1 MPNYAELPTAEL
13 IELLFK
19 EEDRV
24 TVAHIQ
30 AVAERADA
38 TPRLHEIWQNEEYWY
53 EGDKGNFWIV
63 YHALTALALKAQPED
78 LPVVLSQF
86 MTPFFADN
94 QWIIEILPAAVAAFG
109 EPAVAPLMEFITK
122 ERGGY
127 KDNSDYSQAR
137 YKAAV
142 TLARI
147 GHERSALRETIF
159 NFLSKLF
166 TDPKEDDVFFLSF
179 AADSLVYLD
188 RRRGLQALRAAYDR
202 KAVNKE
208 MIGTYSQFV
217 ASLDNPEHHHEYDF
231 EVELL
236 EFYQPE
242 LIAERQARWKQ
253 EAEEPETLY
262 WEPGAPPPSNAPAPW
277 QLDENMEVPTGYEVS
292 ETGSVISMGKV
303 GRNDPCP
310 CGSGKK
316 YKKCC
321 GANA

>member
-1 MPNYAELPTAEL
+1 MLNYAEMPTAEL
-13 IELLFK
+13 LELLFK

-24 TVAHIQ
+24 AAAHIQ
-30 AVAERADA
+30 AVAQRPEAL
-38 TPRLHEIWQNEEYWY
+38 TRLREIWQNEDYWY
-53 EGDKGNFWIV
+53 EGDKGDFWIV
-63 YHALTALALKAQPED
+63 YHALTALALNASPAD
-78 LPVVLSQF
+78 MPVVLSQF
-86 MTPFFADN
+86 MTPFYADN
-94 QWIIEILPAAVAAFG
+94 QWVIGILPAALAAFG
-109 EPAVAPLMEFITK
+109 EPMVAPLMDFILK

-127 KDNSDYSQAR
+127 KDNNDYSQAR
-137 YKAAV
+137 YKAAA

-147 GHERSALRETIF
+147 AQQQPALREPVF

-166 TDPKEDDVFFLSF
+166 TDAQEDDTFFLSF
-179 AADSLVYLD
+179 AADSMVYLE

-202 KAVNKE
+202 KAVSKE
-208 MIGTYSQFV
+208 MIGSYSQFV
-217 ASLDNPEHHHEYDF
+217 ASLDNPEHHHQHDF

-236 EFYQPE
+236 DFYQPE
-242 LIAERQARWKQ
+242 LIAERQKRWKQ

-262 WEPGAPPPSNAPAPW
+262 WEPGAPPPASAPPAW
-277 QLDENMEVPTGYEVS
+277 RLDEDIEAPVGYEVS
-292 ETGSVISMGKV
+292 ETGSIISMGKV

>member
-1 MPNYAELPTAEL
+1 MLNYAELPTAEL
-13 IELLFK
+13 IDLLFK

-24 TVAHIQ
+24 TVEHIQ
-30 AVAERADA
+30 AVAQRADA
-38 TPRLHEIWQNEEYWY
+38 LPRLREIWQNEDYWY
-53 EGDKGNFWIV
+53 EGDKGDFWIV
-63 YHALTALALKAQPED
+63 YHALTALALNGKAED
-78 LPVVLSQF
+78 VPLMMSQF

-94 QWIIEILPAAVAAFG
+94 QWVIGIFPAALAAFG
-109 EPAVAPLMEFITK
+109 EPMVAPLMEFVTK

-127 KDNSDYSQAR
+127 KDNNDYSQAR
-137 YKAAV
+137 YKAAA

-147 GHERSALRETIF
+147 GHDQPGMRETIF
-159 NFLSKLF
+159 TFLSKLY

-179 AADSLVYLD
+179 AADSLIHLE

-202 KAVNKE
+202 RAVSKE

-217 ASLDNPEHHHEYDF
+217 ASLDNPEHHHLHDF

-236 EFYQPE
+236 DFYQPE
-242 LIAERQARWKQ
+242 LIADRQERWKQ
-253 EAEEPETLY
+253 EAEEPEVLY
-262 WEPGAPPPSNAPAPW
+262 WEPGAPPPANAPAPW
-277 QLDENMEVPTGYEVS
+277 QLDEDVVAPVGYEIS
-292 ETGSVISMGKV
+292 ETGTVISMGKV

-321 GANA
+321 GA

>member
-1 MPNYAELPTAEL
+1 MSNYAEMPTAEL
-13 IELLFK
+13 IDLLFK

-24 TVAHIQ
+24 TVEHIQ
-30 AVAERADA
+30 AVAQRADA
-38 TPRLHEIWQNEEYWY
+38 QPRLREIWQNEDYWY
-53 EGDKGNFWIV
+53 EGDKGDFWIV
-63 YHALTALALKAQPED
+63 YHALTALALNANPDD
-78 LPVVLSQF
+78 LPVVMSQF
-86 MTPFFADN
+86 MTPFYADN
-94 QWIIEILPAAVAAFG
+94 QWIIGILPAALAAYG
-109 EPAVAPLMEFITK
+109 EPLVAPLMEFIK
-122 ERGGY
+122 REQNGY

-137 YKAAV
+137 YKAAA

-147 GHERSALRETIF
+147 GHTQPAVRESIF

-166 TDPKEDDVFFLSF
+166 TDPQEQDVPFLSF

-188 RRRGLQALRAAYDR
+188 RRRGLQALRVAYDR
-202 KAVNKE
+202 KGVSKE

-217 ASLDNPEHHHEYDF
+217 ASLDNPEHHHQHDF

-236 EFYQPE
+236 DFYEPE

-262 WEPGAPPPSNAPAPW
+262 WEPGAPAPANAPAPW
-277 QLDENMEVPTGYEVS
+277 RLDEDIEVPVGYEVS
-292 ETGSVISMGKV
+292 ETGSVISMGKI

-321 GANA
+321 GA